1 MFKNWDAS
9 YDKSCTMIR
18 GFFLILIVF
27 LFACSKENRA
37 YNKLEGI
44 WEVTQARIV
53 DGQEFTFYDDSP
65 SGTIEFQ
72 SNTKVCSAT
81 FAFSYENLSEVPLT
95 INDTLDYNSAI
106 FVLNNKGEQLE
117 IIQDGFGS
125 LSDKFRI
132 IVLTKDALVIEY
144 YDYPNYKLKRFTLRK
159 K

>member
-1 MFKNWDAS
+1 
-9 YDKSCTMIR
+9 MIR
-18 GFFLILIVF
+18 GFFLILV
-27 LFACSKENRA
+27 LYSCSKENRA

-53 DGQEFTFYDDSP
+53 DGQGFTFYDVSP
-65 SGTIEFQ
+65 TGTIEFQ

-81 FAFSYENLSEVPLT
+81 FAFSYENLSEVPL
-95 INDTLDYNSAI
+95 IIYDTLDYNSATFI
-106 FVLNNKGEQLE
+106 LNNKGGELE
-117 IIQDGFGS
+117 VFQGVFGS

-144 YDYPNYKLKRFTLRK
+144 YDYPNYKLKRFTLSK

>member
-1 MFKNWDAS
+1 
-9 YDKSCTMIR
+9 MIR

-37 YNKLEGI
+37 YNKLDGI

-53 DGQEFTFYDDSP
+53 DGQGFTFYDDSP
-65 SGTIEFQ
+65 TGTIEFIE
-72 SNTKVCSAT
+72 NTKVCTANLT
-81 FAFSYENLSEVPLT
+81 FSYQNLSEVPL
-95 INDTLDYNSAI
+95 IIYDTLDYNSAAFMI
-106 FVLNNKGEQLE
+106 NTKGGELE
-117 IIQDGFGS
+117 VWQGGFGS

>member
-1 MFKNWDAS
+1 
-9 YDKSCTMIR
+9 MIR
-18 GFFLILIVF
+18 ILFLILV
-27 LFACSKENRA
+27 LYACSKEKQA
-37 YNKLEGI
+37 YNKLDGI

-53 DGQEFTFYDDSP
+53 DGQGFTFYDDSP
-65 SGTIEFQ
+65 IGTIEFQ
-72 SNTKVCSAT
+72 LNTKVCSAT
-81 FAFSYENLSEVPLT
+81 FAFSYQNLSEVPLM
-95 INDTLDYNSAI
+95 IYDTLDYNSAI

-117 IIQDGFGS
+117 IIQGGFGS

>member
-1 MFKNWDAS
+1 
-9 YDKSCTMIR
+9 MIR

-37 YNKLEGI
+37 YNKLFGI

-53 DGQEFTFYDDSP
+53 DGQGFTFYDDFP

-81 FAFSYENLSEVPLT
+81 FAFSYENLSEVPL
-95 INDTLDYNSAI
+95 IIYDTLDYNSAT
-106 FVLNNKGEQLE
+106 FVLNNKGEELE
-117 IIQDGFGS
+117 IIQGGFGNF
-125 LSDKFRI
+125 LDKFRI

-144 YDYPNYKLKRFTLRK
+144 YDYLNYKLKRFTLRK

>member
-1 MFKNWDAS
+1 
-9 YDKSCTMIR
+9 MIR

-53 DGQEFTFYDDSP
+53 DGQEFTFYDYSP
-65 SGTIEFQ
+65 LGTVEFIE
-72 SNTKVCSAT
+72 NTKVCTANLT
-81 FAFSYENLSEVPLT
+81 FSYQNLSEVPLM
-95 INDTLDYNSAI
+95 IYDTLDYNSAI

-117 IIQDGFGS
+117 IIQGGFGS

>member
-1 MFKNWDAS
+1 
-9 YDKSCTMIR
+9 MIR
-18 GFFLILIVF
+18 ILFLILV
-27 LFACSKENRA
+27 LYACSKEKQA
-37 YNKLEGI
+37 YNKLDGI

-53 DGQEFTFYDDSP
+53 DGQGFTFYDDSP
-65 SGTIEFQ
+65 TGTIEFIE
-72 SNTKVCSAT
+72 NTKVCTANLT
-81 FAFSYENLSEVPLT
+81 FSYENLSEVPF
-95 INDTLDYNSAI
+95 IIYDTLDYNSAT

-117 IIQDGFGS
+117 VFQGGFGS

>member
-1 MFKNWDAS
+1 
-9 YDKSCTMIR
+9 MIR
-18 GFFLILIVF
+18 ILFLILV
-27 LFACSKENRA
+27 LYACSKEKQA
-37 YNKLEGI
+37 YNKLDGI

-53 DGQEFTFYDDSP
+53 DGQGFTFYDDSP
-65 SGTIEFQ
+65 TGTIEFQ

-81 FAFSYENLSEVPLT
+81 FAFSYQNLSEVPLM
-95 INDTLDYNSAI
+95 IYDTLDYNSAI

-117 IIQDGFGS
+117 IIQGGFGS

-144 YDYPNYKLKRFTLRK
+144 YDYLNYKLKRFTLRK

>member
-1 MFKNWDAS
+1 
-9 YDKSCTMIR
+9 MIR

-27 LFACSKENRA
+27 LFACSKEKQA
-37 YNKLEGI
+37 YNKLDGI

-53 DGQEFTFYDDSP
+53 DGQGFTFFDDSP
-65 SGTIEFQ
+65 TGTIEFQ

-81 FAFSYENLSEVPLT
+81 FAFSYENLSVVPL
-95 INDTLDYNSAI
+95 IIYDTLDYNSAAFMI
-106 FVLNNKGEQLE
+106 NNKGGELE
-117 IIQDGFGS
+117 VFQDVFGS

-144 YDYPNYKLKRFTLRK
+144 YDYLNYKLKRFTLRK

>member
-1 MFKNWDAS
+1 
-9 YDKSCTMIR
+9 MIR

-37 YNKLEGI
+37 YNKLDGI

-53 DGQEFTFYDDSP
+53 DGQGFTFYDDSP
-65 SGTIEFQ
+65 TGTIEFQ
-72 SNTKVCSAT
+72 GVTKVCTSNLT
-81 FAFSYENLSEVPLT
+81 FSYQNLSEVPL
-95 INDTLDYNSAI
+95 IIYGSLDYNSAT

-117 IIQDGFGS
+117 VFQGAFGS

-144 YDYPNYKLKRFTLRK
+144 YDYLNYKLKRFTLRK

>member
-1 MFKNWDAS
+1 
-9 YDKSCTMIR
+9 MIR

-144 YDYPNYKLKRFTLRK
+144 YDYLNYKLKRFTLRK

>member
-1 MFKNWDAS
+1 
-9 YDKSCTMIR
+9 MIR

-37 YNKLEGI
+37 YNKLDGI

-53 DGQEFTFYDDSP
+53 DGQGFTFYDDSP

-81 FAFSYENLSEVPLT
+81 FAFSYENLSEVPL
-95 INDTLDYNSAI
+95 IIYDTLDYNSAAFMI
-106 FVLNNKGEQLE
+106 NNKGGELE
-117 IIQDGFGS
+117 VFQDVFGS

-144 YDYPNYKLKRFTLRK
+144 YDYLNYKLKRFTLRK

>member
-1 MFKNWDAS
+1 
-9 YDKSCTMIR
+9 MIR

-65 SGTIEFQ
+65 TGTIEFQ
-72 SNTKVCSAT
+72 SNTKVCSST
-81 FAFSYENLSEVPLT
+81 FAFSYQNLSEVPLM
-95 INDTLDYNSAI
+95 IYDTLDYNSAI

-117 IIQDGFGS
+117 IIQGGFGS

>member
-1 MFKNWDAS
+1 
-9 YDKSCTMIR
+9 MIR

-27 LFACSKENRA
+27 LFACSKEKQA
-37 YNKLEGI
+37 YNKLDGI

-53 DGQEFTFYDDSP
+53 DGQGFTFFDDSP
-65 SGTIEFQ
+65 TGTIEFQ

-81 FAFSYENLSEVPLT
+81 FAFSYENLSEVPL
-95 INDTLDYNSAI
+95 IIYDTLDYNSAAFMI
-106 FVLNNKGEQLE
+106 NNKGGELE
-117 IIQDGFGS
+117 VFQDVFGS

-144 YDYPNYKLKRFTLRK
+144 YDYLNYKLKRFTLRK

>member
-1 MFKNWDAS
+1 
-9 YDKSCTMIR
+9 MIR

-27 LFACSKENRA
+27 LFACSKEKQV
-37 YNKLEGI
+37 YNKLDGI

-53 DGQEFTFYDDSP
+53 DGQGFTFYDVSP
-65 SGTIEFQ
+65 TGTIEFQ

-81 FAFSYENLSEVPLT
+81 FAFSYENLSEVPL
-95 INDTLDYNSAI
+95 IIYDTLDYNSAAFMI
-106 FVLNNKGEQLE
+106 NNQGVELE
-117 IIQDGFGS
+117 VFQGGFGS

-144 YDYPNYKLKRFTLRK
+144 YDYLNYKLKRFTLRK

>member
-1 MFKNWDAS
+1 
-9 YDKSCTMIR
+9 MIR
-18 GFFLILIVF
+18 ILFLILV
-27 LFACSKENRA
+27 LYACSKEKRA
-37 YNKLEGI
+37 YNKLDGI

-53 DGQEFTFYDDSP
+53 DGQEFTFYDYSP
-65 SGTIEFQ
+65 VGTVEFIE
-72 SNTKVCSAT
+72 NTKVCTANLT
-81 FAFSYENLSEVPLT
+81 FSYQNLSEVPLM
-95 INDTLDYNSAI
+95 IYDTLDYNSAI

-117 IIQDGFGS
+117 IIQGGFGS

>member
-1 MFKNWDAS
+1 
-9 YDKSCTMIR
+9 MIR

-37 YNKLEGI
+37 YNKLDGI

-53 DGQEFTFYDDSP
+53 DGQGFTFYDDSP
-65 SGTIEFQ
+65 TGTIEFQ

-81 FAFSYENLSEVPLT
+81 FAFSYENLSEVPL
-95 INDTLDYNSAI
+95 IIYDTLDYNSAAFMI
-106 FVLNNKGEQLE
+106 NTKGGELEVLQG
-117 IIQDGFGS
+117 GFGN

-144 YDYPNYKLKRFTLRK
+144 YDYLNYKLKRFTLRK